1 MTIESAVMKLVLGG
15 IASSLLAVGGM
26 SWNNHTD
33 NQTQEVRLSQL
44 ERAMVEIAEL
54 NDRLAL
60 TNQNI
65 AILNVK
71 LAVLKEELADVE
83 DAIESE

>member
-1 MTIESAVMKLVLGG
+1 MTLEGTVMKLVLGG
-15 IASSLLAVGGM
+15 IASSLLAVGSM

-44 ERAMVEIAEL
+44 ERVIDEISEL
-54 NDRLAL
+54 NDRLAQ

-71 LAVLKEELADVE
+71 LEVLQEDIDDLEKE
-83 DAIESE
+83 SK

>member
-1 MTIESAVMKLVLGG
+1 MKLVLGG

-33 NQTQEVRLSQL
+33 NQTQEVRLAQL
-44 ERAMVEIAEL
+44 DRAITEIAEL

-71 LAVLKEELADVE
+71 LAVLQE
-83 DAIESE
+83 DIDDLENESE